1 MPVWMKAAGRWGGIL
16 VLIALLIT
24 LVKQLIALIGFI
36 GFAIKLFI
44 LFAFILLI
52 VGVGLMVLRGFKDK
66 RNKAE

>member
-1 MPVWMKAAGRWGGIL
+1 MSVWMKAAGRWGGIL

-24 LVKQLIALIGFI
+24 LIKQLIALVGFI

-52 VGVGLMVLRGFKDK
+52 VGVGALVLRGIRDNRKK
-66 RNKAE
+66 SE